1 MSESAFAVGSMSRF
15 HEIVSARSVLE
26 AQDTMLAELHAEGFA
41 VAAPSYA
48 DGIWSVRYAEIGDDR
63 KSNWSEW
70 GLEVFPLLSL
80 VGVRRHIARCAV
92 PVAVTPTATGSRLI
106 THVVWGFRG
115 DGGSVRYAARRLRD
129 AAERA
134 SDRLGGVHREQL
146 SPFDGDAPVHAKAF
160 NRLTGWRHLR

>member
-15 HEIVSARSVLE
+15 HEIVSPRSVLE

-41 VAAPSYA
+41 VAAPTYA

-70 GLEVFPLLSL
+70 GLEVLPLLSL
-80 VGVRRHIARCAV
+80 VGVRRHIARCAA
-92 PVAVTPTATGSRLI
+92 PVAVTPTATGSRLV
-106 THVVWGFRG
+106 TRVVWGFRG

-134 SDRLGGVHREQL
+134 AVRLDGVHSEQL
-146 SPFDGDAPVHAKAF
+146 KPFDGDAPVQEKSF
-160 NRLTGWRHLR
+160 TRLTGWRHRR